1 DVAEEGA
8 FDVVEGAEEVAADE
22 APKKKSRKKKD
33 INLAGLAVAPML
45 LSAAGTVGA
54 LQILTTVLG
63 VIAVVM
69 AIAVLVTAIIKRKK
83 FADEDAKAAAAA
95 QAEQHPE
102 EQPAEEEP
110 VAQPEVEA
118 EVVPEPEVIPEPEAE
133 VEAEPA
139 VEEPVSEEEPEEDDD
154 EEVPVATVIEDDEQ
168 EYLVSEEEGM
178 KVVLEK
184 CYMARLIQTYDH
196 TKGYYSELKNE
207 LLSYKK
213 VSARISKKRES
224 FRLGK
229 NIVAKFAVK
238 GKTLCMYLPLNPLEY
253 AESKYKVED
262 VSDTASLADTPM
274 LYRIKNGR
282 RLRYAKE
289 LLAIVL
295 TMLGADKKR
304 TYESVD
310 YTADIAF
317 RTTGTLIGDGLITRK
332 LVKASEA
339 LFGKSLDELPEQ
351 EAQEIL
357 AEAAEREEAKTAA
370 QVNAEAEVAADIAAD
385 TDTQEQPAEVADL
398 GSEDGEVAGE
408 PTEATDEVA
417 ADETT
422 AQESASEEVAA
433 DEAPK
438 KKRRKKADN

>member
-1 DVAEEGA
+1 MISAISLFGKNLSWDATTTL
-8 FDVVEGAEEVAADE
+8 AA
-22 APKKKSRKKKD
+22 
-33 INLAGLAVAPML
+33 
-45 LSAAGTVGA
+45 
-54 LQILTTVLG
+54 
-63 VIAVVM
+63 
-69 AIAVLVTAIIKRKK
+69 VTAILAVLIILEVVAFVALLKWKRKGSEQS
-83 FADEDAKAAAAA
+83 AIEGDSASEA
-95 QAEQHPE
+95 QAEQQPE

-110 VAQPEVEA
+110 VAQPEVES
-118 EVVPEPEVIPEPEAE
+118 EVVLEPEPEPEVIPEPEAE
-133 VEAEPA
+133 VEA
-139 VEEPVSEEEPEEDDD
+139 EPVSEEEPEEDDD

-213 VSARISKKRES
+213 VSARISKNRES

-357 AEAAEREEAKTAA
+357 AEAAEREEVKAA
-370 QVNAEAEVAADIAAD
+370 TQVNAEAEVAADIAAEDATKADNLDADKD
-385 TDTQEQPAEVADL
+385 TDMQGQ
-398 GSEDGEVAGE
+398 
-408 PTEATDEVA
+408 PTEQTSDVA
-417 ADETT
+417 EEGAFDVVEG
-422 AQESASEEVAA
+422 AEEVAA

-438 KKRRKKADN
+438 K

>member
-1 DVAEEGA
+1 MISAISLFGKNLSWDATTTL
-8 FDVVEGAEEVAADE
+8 AA
-22 APKKKSRKKKD
+22 
-33 INLAGLAVAPML
+33 
-45 LSAAGTVGA
+45 
-54 LQILTTVLG
+54 
-63 VIAVVM
+63 
-69 AIAVLVTAIIKRKK
+69 VTAILLVLIILEVVAFIALLRWKRKGSEQS
-83 FADEDAKAAAAA
+83 AIDGDSASEA
-95 QAEQHPE
+95 QAEQQPE

-118 EVVPEPEVIPEPEAE
+118 EVAPEPEPEPEPEVIPEPEAE

-196 TKGYYSELKNE
+196 TKGYYSKLKNE

-357 AEAAEREEAKTAA
+357 AEAAEKEEAKAAA
-370 QVNAEAEVAADIAAD
+370 QVNAEAEVAADMAAD
-385 TDTQEQPAEVADL
+385 TDMQGQ
-398 GSEDGEVAGE
+398 
-408 PTEATDEVA
+408 PTEQTSDVA
-417 ADETT
+417 EEGAFDVVEG
-422 AQESASEEVAA
+422 AEEVAA

-438 KKRRKKADN
+438 K